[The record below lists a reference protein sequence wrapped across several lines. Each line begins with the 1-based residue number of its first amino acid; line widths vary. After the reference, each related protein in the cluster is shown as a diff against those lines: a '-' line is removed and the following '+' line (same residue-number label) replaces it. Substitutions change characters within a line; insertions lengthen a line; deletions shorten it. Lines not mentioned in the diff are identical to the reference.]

1 MFEILKSYGVPH
13 KVLQLIV
20 SIYSIYIVSM
30 YTRRLWLV
38 SRVSVTSPDGD
49 TVLFKLLAGILQGD
63 TLAPYRFIIVL
74 DYALRTALDGKE
86 DLSFTLKPRRG

>member
-49 TVLFKLLAGILQGD
+49 IVLFKLLAGILQGD
-63 TLAPYRFIIVL
+63 TLKCALSIHHCFGLCSKDRF
-74 DYALRTALDGKE
+74 GW
-86 DLSFTLKPRRG
+86 